1 MTPAEKHRQR
11 FAAKQEA
18 VRNAD
23 PANSKNHTAYERQ
36 LVQLA
41 EHKRQLKSI
50 QSIEKKIELKKQI
63 IPEYEAYLKG
73 IIEADTGGAD
83 EVVTTLLLWCID
95 AEDYDGALT
104 LAEYCL
110 RHKLPTPDAHKR
122 TMGTVIA
129 EEFADYSL
137 KGAEG
142 ITFEMLSKV
151 WELTQDT
158 DMPDQVRAKLHK
170 AMGYL
175 LKETD
180 KRGAL
185 TELQRALE
193 LNTAAGVKKDIE
205 KLEREI
211 KAAVSQ

>member
-1 MTPAEKHRQR
+1 MTPAERHRQR
-11 FAAKQEA
+11 MAAKIEA
-18 VRNAD
+18 EKNAD
-23 PANSKNHTAYERQ
+23 PANTQNHTAYERQ
-36 LVQLA
+36 LVLLA

-50 QSIEKKIELKKQI
+50 QSIEKKIELKKQL
-63 IPEYEAYLKG
+63 IPDYAAYIAGVL
-73 IIEADTGGAD
+73 EADAGGAD

-95 AEDYDGALT
+95 AGYYEGALE

-110 RHKLPTPDAHKR
+110 RHNLPTPDAHQR

-142 ITFEMLSKV
+142 ITLAMLQQV
-151 WELTQDT
+151 QELTKEQ

-170 AMGYL
+170 AIGYEL
-175 LKETD
+175 RETD
-180 KRGAL
+180 KPAAL
-185 TELQRALE
+185 TALQRALE

-211 KAAVSQ
+211 KAAASQ

>member
-11 FAAKQEA
+11 MAAKQEA
-18 VRNAD
+18 ERNTD
-23 PANSKNHTAYERQ
+23 PSQSKNHTAYERQ

-63 IPEYEAYLKG
+63 IPEYTAYLSG
-73 IIEADTGGAD
+73 VLEANAGGAD

-95 AEDYDGALT
+95 AGDYESALSI
-104 LAEYCL
+104 ADYCL
-110 RHKLPTPDAHKR
+110 RHKLPTPDAHQR

-129 EEFADYSL
+129 EEFADNSL
-137 KGAEG
+137 KGVEA
-142 ITFEMLSKV
+142 ITLGMLTAV
-151 WELTQDT
+151 NELTKES

-170 AMGYL
+170 AIGYQL
-175 LKETD
+175 RDTD
-180 KRGAL
+180 KATAL
-185 TELQRALE
+185 AELQRALE

-211 KAAVSQ
+211 KAAASN